1 MLRHPVLVTIA
12 AVGGSALIRLAL
24 DPLLGN
30 DAPMLLFVLG
40 VSVATI
46 IGGISAGM
54 MTTLLSIPVGFY
66 LFVEPRHE
74 LLPTRV
80 EDWVRLVVFIFEG
93 IIISAAAGRVVQ
105 QKATLEQAVARRT
118 LELRESNEALEGFAE
133 RRRIVR
139 VRPVG

>member
-1 MLRHPVLVTIA
+1 
-12 AVGGSALIRLAL
+12 
-24 DPLLGN
+24 
-30 DAPMLLFVLG
+30 MLLFVLG